1 MRNCFETIEI
11 HCIQIAHQILPFS
24 SVDQIKLVETFVVC
38 FLLNLDLDISI
49 ATVDLMQELTDV
61 DTLTENDEDATAL
74 IGALV
79 CVHCHTKFKPLTSW
93 FSIV

>member
-1 MRNCFETIEI
+1 MIKKRNCFETVEK
-11 HCIQIAHQILPFS
+11 AHQILPFS
-24 SVDQIKLVETFVVC
+24 SVEQIKFVETFVVC
-38 FLLNLDLDISI
+38 FLLDLDLDISI

-79 CVHCHTKFKPLTSW
+79 CVH
-93 FSIV
+93 V